1 MKLLMSHLI
10 AVRDLKIEHKKWTEA
25 LELVYILLVSVSPGE
40 VICISGPSRAG
51 KTKLI
56 SELINLLVSEIDY
69 SETGEMPV
77 VSVKA
82 VNSARHG
89 SFSTKS
95 FTKKLL
101 HAVQHPFYGEDDFED
116 INKQD
121 RISEDVYRQA
131 LEKALIARKAKYLF
145 IDEAQHAKYVSKDAQ
160 GAYAVMD
167 SWKCLAEEA
176 GIVLIVVGAYP
187 ILDIIRKSPHMVGR
201 RHQVNLGRY
210 RVERSDLLEFKAIL
224 AEYGKTLKCQALLSQ
239 NMDMI
244 YKGSLGCIGL
254 VRHWL
259 MRAAGLAITRKTIL
273 SEEILLESMPSE
285 DDLNSLS
292 EEIRNG
298 ELLLDELENS
308 HGLTE
313 KPKTKRKKAK
323 NKPFQRK
330 AERISADRRLG
341 EAND

>member
-1 MKLLMSHLI
+1 MKLLLSHLI
-10 AVRDLKIEHKKWTEA
+10 AIRDLKIEHQKWTEA
-25 LELVYILLVSVSPGE
+25 LELVYILLGYVSPGE

-56 SELINLLVSEIDY
+56 SELIKLLLDDNDFSK
-69 SETGEMPV
+69 TGEMPV

-101 HAVQHPFYGEDDFED
+101 HAVQHPFYGEDDFEN

-131 LEKALIARKAKYLF
+131 LEKALIARKVQYLF

-176 GIVLIVVGAYP
+176 GIILVVVGAYP

-210 RVERSDLLEFKAIL
+210 KIERSDLLQFKAIL
-224 AEYGKTLKCQALLSQ
+224 DEYGEVLDCQILLSQ
-239 NMDMI
+239 NMDLI

-259 MRAAGLAITRKTIL
+259 MRATSLAITRKTTL
-273 SEEILLESMPSE
+273 SEDILHESMPSE

-298 ELLLDELENS
+298 ELLLDELEDS

-313 KPKTKRKKAK
+313 KPKQTRKKAK

-341 EAND
+341 ATND

>member
-1 MKLLMSHLI
+1 MKLSLNHLEI
-10 AVRDLKIEHKKWTEA
+10 IRDLKIEHEKWVET
-25 LELVYILLVSVSPGE
+25 LELVYLLLISVSPGE

-56 SELINLLVSEIDY
+56 LELIKLLLGDKNYSKAGEI
-69 SETGEMPV
+69 PV

-82 VNSARHG
+82 VNSSRHG

-101 HAVQHPFYGEDDFED
+101 HAVQHPFYGEEDFED

-121 RISEDVYRQA
+121 RISEDVYRHA
-131 LEKALIARKAKYLF
+131 LEKALIARKVKYLF
-145 IDEAQHAKYVSKDAQ
+145 IDEAQHARYVSKDAQ

-210 RVERSDLLEFKAIL
+210 KIQESDLLEFKAIL
-224 AEYGKTLKCQALLSQ
+224 VAYGEILCCKPMLIK
-239 NMDMI
+239 NMETM

-259 MRAAGLAITRKTIL
+259 IRATGLAITRKTIL
-273 SEEILLESMPSE
+273 SEEILFESMPSE

-298 ELLLDELENS
+298 ELLLDELENN
-308 HGLTE
+308 HGLE
-313 KPKTKRKKAK
+313 GEAKPKRKKGR

-341 EAND
+341 ETND